1 MKKAFLLVSL
11 LLLVAFVA
19 GCGETIRG
27 AAKDTNRIGKGIRK
41 VFVSDSTK

>member
-1 MKKAFLLVSL
+1 MNKALIFVSL
-11 LLLVAFVA
+11 LLLIAFIA

-27 AAKDTNRIGKGIRK
+27 AAKDTNRIGQGIRK